1 VGFREQVSA
10 VAVGVDALLERAAVE
25 GMSMIIEGAHVVPGF
40 LDLDSRAGRVMAVPV
55 IVTVEDEAVHR
66 KHFLAR
72 SADHAGRPATKYME
86 GFDKIRRVQRYI
98 KSQALSHGVPV
109 IPNYN
114 FDQALAAVIDLVMEK
129 VTESIAGSSRG
140 DGQRVRH
147 AFGKEGAHEAV
158 P

>member
-1 VGFREQVSA
+1 
-10 VAVGVDALLERAAVE
+10 
-25 GMSMIIEGAHVVPGF
+25 VVPGF
-40 LDLDSRAGRVMAVPV
+40 VDLDSRAGRVMAVPV

-66 KHFLAR
+66 NHFLAR
-72 SADHAGRPATKYME
+72 SADHAGRPATKYMD
-86 GFDKIRRVQRYI
+86 GFEKIRKVQRYI

-114 FDQALAAVIDLVMEK
+114 FDQVLAAVIDLVMEK
-129 VTESIAGSSRG
+129 VTERVAGSPPG
-140 DGQRVRH
+140 GGERVRP

>member
-1 VGFREQVSA
+1 
-10 VAVGVDALLERAAVE
+10 
-25 GMSMIIEGAHVVPGF
+25 VVPGF
-40 LDLDSRAGRVMAVPV
+40 VDLDSRAGRVMAVPV
-55 IVTVEDEAVHR
+55 IVTVEDEAMHR
-66 KHFLAR
+66 SHFLAR

-114 FDQALAAVIDLVMEK
+114 FDQALAAVIELVMEK
-129 VTESIAGSSRG
+129 VTERISVAAPR
-140 DGQRVRH
+140 DGQRVRP
-147 AFGKEGAHEAV
+147 ALEGGGAHEAI